1 MNTIEQS
8 TIIKDISSK
17 NILHENLSVP
27 MLVEKVLSREEG
39 VMSST
44 GAIRATTGKYT
55 GRSPKD
61 RFIVKDEVS
70 EDLVDWGSINQP
82 ISEEAFKKL
91 YNRTINHLGNEEEIF
106 SFKGFAGADKKYQLP
121 VQIVTEYAGIIFL
134 LVNYSLNQL
143 KMSLIRIILDSRF

>member
-1 MNTIEQS
+1 MS
-8 TIIKDISSK
+8 TIKQSSIIIDISSK
-17 NILHENLSVP
+17 DILHENLSVP
-27 MLVEKVLSREEG
+27 VLDEKVLSREDS

-82 ISEEAFKKL
+82 ISEEAFEKL

-106 SFKGFAGADKKYQLP
+106 SFKG
-121 VQIVTEYAGIIFL
+121 
-134 LVNYSLNQL
+134 
-143 KMSLIRIILDSRF
+143 

>member
-17 NILHENLSVP
+17 NIFNEILSDTK
-27 MLVEKVLSREEG
+27 LVEKVLSREEG
-39 VMSST
+39 VMYST

-70 EDLVDWGSINQP
+70 EGLVDWGSINQP
-82 ISEEAFKKL
+82 ISEEAFEKL
-91 YNRTINHLGNEEEIF
+91 YNRTINH
-106 SFKGFAGADKKYQLP
+106 
-121 VQIVTEYAGIIFL
+121 
-134 LVNYSLNQL
+134 
-143 KMSLIRIILDSRF
+143 